1 LGVLGIIL
9 GIALIKL
16 RPRSGLIS
24 MFTGSV
30 EIVAGVLFPFLNQV
44 GLIVQLLAV
53 LLETIIIYQTS
64 KLVVADL
71 NIKV

>member
-1 LGVLGIIL
+1 MGVLGIIL